1 MIRPDSFYSTHYRIK
16 LTSEVKGVR
25 EDFPILQREINGY
38 PLVYFDNAATTQKP
52 NSVIDAMNDYYSNS
66 NANVHRAVHTL
77 AGEATEGY
85 ESCRLALKSRF
96 NANRAIITSGT
107 TEAINLVAHAW
118 GRANLSDG
126 DAIILTEMEHHS
138 DIVPWQM
145 LAQEMNIELRYVP
158 VQKDLTLDMDLF
170 EAAIDGAKLVCV
182 VHISNVLGVC
192 NPVDKIV
199 EIAKQN
205 GAKVLLDAAQSA
217 PHQDIDFV
225 ALGADFMAFS
235 AHKMC
240 GPTGIGALLVSD
252 EAFDEMQ
259 PFMGGGDMIETVSI
273 HGSTYQ
279 QNEQKFEAG
288 TPRIAEA
295 IGWTQAIKWLND
307 VDIESEHKRILESA
321 RWLSQQLRDMG
332 MTVYGRHDDN
342 DAAVVSFLHPTMNS
356 EDLAHLLD
364 ARGFAVRTGHHCAQP
379 LLDRLEITGTVRVSL
394 YFYNTHEEVV
404 SFVNY
409 LAEILERFA

>member
-1 MIRPDSFYSTHYRIK
+1 M
-16 LTSEVKGVR
+16 R
-25 EDFPILQREINGY
+25 EEFPILQREINGY

-52 NSVIDAMNDYYSNS
+52 NSVINAMNDYYSNS

-85 ESCRLALKSRF
+85 ESCRSALKARF
-96 NANRAIITSGT
+96 KANKAIITSGT

-118 GRANLSDG
+118 GRENLSDG

-145 LAQEMNIELRYVP
+145 LAQEMNIELRFIP

-170 EAAIDGAKLVCV
+170 EAAIEGAKLVCV

-192 NPVDKIV
+192 NPVEKIID
-199 EIAKQN
+199 IAHRN
-205 GAKVLLDAAQSA
+205 GARVLLDAAQSA
-217 PHQDIDFV
+217 PHQDINFEE
-225 ALGADFMAFS
+225 LGADFMAFS

-240 GPTGIGALLVSD
+240 GPTGIGALLVTD
-252 EAFDEMQ
+252 DAFDEMQ

-273 HGSTYQ
+273 RGSTYQ
-279 QNEQKFEAG
+279 KNEQKFEAG

-295 IGWTQAIKWLND
+295 IGWTEAIKWLNS
-307 VDIESEHKRILESA
+307 VDIKTEHKRILNSA
-321 RWLSQQLRDMG
+321 RWLANQLRNLG
-332 MTVYGRHDDN
+332 MTVYARHDDN

-379 LLDRLEITGTVRVSL
+379 LLERLEINGTVRVSL

-404 SFVNY
+404 SFIEY
-409 LAEILERFA
+409 FTEIVERFA

>member
-1 MIRPDSFYSTHYRIK
+1 MRD
-16 LTSEVKGVR
+16 E
-25 EDFPILQREINGY
+25 FPILQRKINGY
-38 PLVYFDNAATTQKP
+38 PLVYLDNAATTQKP
-52 NSVIDAMNDYYSNS
+52 SSVINAMNDYYLNS

-85 ESCRLALKSRF
+85 ESCRTALKSRF
-96 NANRAIITSGT
+96 NANKAIITSGT

-126 DAIILTEMEHHS
+126 DAVILTEMEHHS

-145 LAQEMNIELRYVP
+145 LAKEMNIELRYIP

-192 NPVDKIV
+192 NPVADIV
-199 EIAKQN
+199 RIAKAN
-205 GAKVLLDAAQSA
+205 GARVLLDAAQSA
-217 PHQDIDFV
+217 PHQDIDFME
-225 ALGADFMAFS
+225 LGADFMAFS

-240 GPTGIGALLVSD
+240 GPTGIGTLLVAD
-252 EAFDEMQ
+252 DAFSEMQ
-259 PFMGGGDMIETVSI
+259 PFLGGGDMIETVTI

-279 QNEQKFEAG
+279 KNEQKFEAG

-295 IGWTQAIKWLND
+295 IGWTEAIKWLSGI
-307 VDIESEHKRILESA
+307 DIKSEHERILQSA
-321 RWLSQQLRDMG
+321 RWLASQLREMG

-379 LLDRLEITGTVRVSL
+379 LLERLEITGTVRVSL

-409 LAEILERFA
+409 LSEILERFA

>member
-1 MIRPDSFYSTHYRIK
+1 MRLYQLIK
-16 LTSEVKGVR
+16 MSGNDIMR
-25 EDFPILQREINGY
+25 DDFPILQREINGY

-52 NSVIDAMNDYYSNS
+52 NSVIDAMNNYYSNS

-85 ESCRLALKSRF
+85 ESCRRQLKSRF
-96 NANRAIITSGT
+96 NANKAILTSGT

-158 VQKDLTLDMDLF
+158 VLDDFTLDMDLF

-192 NPVDKIV
+192 NPVEKIV
-199 EIAKQN
+199 EIARKK
-205 GAKVLLDAAQSA
+205 GARVLLDAAQSA
-217 PHQDIDFV
+217 PHQDIDFQQ
-225 ALGADFMAFS
+225 LGADFMAFS

-240 GPTGIGALLVSD
+240 GPTGIGALLVTD
-252 EAFDEMQ
+252 DAFDEMQ

-279 QNEQKFEAG
+279 KNEQKFEAG

-295 IGWTQAIKWLND
+295 IGWSEAIKWLNEI
-307 VDIESEHKRILESA
+307 DIKSEHKRILQSA
-321 RWLSQQLRDMG
+321 RWLAEQLREMG

-379 LLDRLEITGTVRVSL
+379 LLDRLEITGTVRASL

-404 SFVNY
+404 SFVDY
-409 LAEILERFA
+409 LKEILERFA

>member
-1 MIRPDSFYSTHYRIK
+1 MRD
-16 LTSEVKGVR
+16 
-25 EDFPILQREINGY
+25 DFPILQREINGY

-52 NSVIDAMNDYYSNS
+52 HSVINAMNDYYSNS

-85 ESCRLALKSRF
+85 ESCRNELKSRF
-96 NANRAIITSGT
+96 NADKVVITSGT

-158 VQKDLTLDMDLF
+158 VLDDFTLDMDLF

-192 NPVDKIV
+192 NPVEKII
-199 EIAKQN
+199 EIAKQK
-205 GAKVLLDAAQSA
+205 GARVLLDAAQSA
-217 PHQDIDFV
+217 PHQDIDFKQ
-225 ALGADFMAFS
+225 LGADFMAFS

-240 GPTGIGALLVSD
+240 GPTGIGALLVTD
-252 EAFDEMQ
+252 NAFSEMQ

-279 QNEQKFEAG
+279 KNEQKFEAG

-295 IGWTQAIKWLND
+295 IGWSEAIKWLNG
-307 VDIESEHKRILESA
+307 VDIKSEHKRILQSA
-321 RWLSQQLRDMG
+321 RWLAEQLRALG
-332 MTVYGRHDDN
+332 LTVYGRHDDN

-379 LLDRLEITGTVRVSL
+379 LLDRLSITGTVRVSL

-404 SFVNY
+404 SFVEY
-409 LAEILERFA
+409 LKEILERFA

>member
-1 MIRPDSFYSTHYRIK
+1 MRD
-16 LTSEVKGVR
+16 
-25 EDFPILQREINGY
+25 DFPILQREINGY

-52 NSVIDAMNDYYSNS
+52 NSVIDAMNNYYSNS

-85 ESCRLALKSRF
+85 ESCRRELKSRF
-96 NANRAIITSGT
+96 NASKAILTSGT

-158 VQKDLTLDMDLF
+158 VLDDFTLDMDLF

-182 VHISNVLGVC
+182 VHISNVLGGC
-192 NPVDKIV
+192 NPVEKIV
-199 EIAKQN
+199 EIAKKK
-205 GAKVLLDAAQSA
+205 GARVLLDAAQSA
-217 PHQDIDFV
+217 PHQDIDFQQ
-225 ALGADFMAFS
+225 LGVDFMAFS

-240 GPTGIGALLVSD
+240 GPTGIGTLLVTD
-252 EAFDEMQ
+252 DAFDEMQ

-273 HGSTYQ
+273 QGSTYQ
-279 QNEQKFEAG
+279 KNEQKFEAG

-295 IGWTQAIKWLND
+295 IGWSEAIKWLNEI
-307 VDIESEHKRILESA
+307 DIKSEHKRILQSA
-321 RWLSQQLRDMG
+321 RWLAEQLREMG

-379 LLDRLEITGTVRVSL
+379 LLDRLEITGTVRASL

-404 SFVNY
+404 SFVDY
-409 LAEILERFA
+409 LKEILERFA

>member
-1 MIRPDSFYSTHYRIK
+1 M
-16 LTSEVKGVR
+16 R
-25 EDFPILQREINGY
+25 EQFPILQREINGY
-38 PLVYFDNAATTQKP
+38 PLVYLDNAATTQKP
-52 NSVIDAMNDYYSNS
+52 NSVIEAMNDYYSNS

-85 ESCRLALKSRF
+85 ESCRTALKSRF
-96 NANRAIITSGT
+96 NANKAIITSGT

-192 NPVDKIV
+192 NPVADIV
-199 EIAKQN
+199 RIAKQN
-205 GAKVLLDAAQSA
+205 GARVLLDAAQSA
-217 PHQDIDFV
+217 PHQDIDFIE
-225 ALGADFMAFS
+225 LGADFMAFS

-240 GPTGIGALLVSD
+240 GPTGIGALLVTD
-252 EAFDEMQ
+252 DAFSEMQ

-273 HGSTYQ
+273 RGSTYQ
-279 QNEQKFEAG
+279 KNEQKFEAG

-295 IGWTQAIKWLND
+295 IGWTEAIKWLNGI
-307 VDIESEHKRILESA
+307 DIKSEHERILQSA
-321 RWLSQQLRDMG
+321 RWLADQLRSMG

-379 LLDRLEITGTVRVSL
+379 LLERLQITGTVRVSL

-409 LAEILERFA
+409 LSEILERFA